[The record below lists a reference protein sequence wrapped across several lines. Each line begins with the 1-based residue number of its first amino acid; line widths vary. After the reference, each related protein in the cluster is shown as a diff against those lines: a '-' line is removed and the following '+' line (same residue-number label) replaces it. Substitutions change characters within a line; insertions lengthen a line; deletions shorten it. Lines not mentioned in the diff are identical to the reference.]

1 MNRTILAL
9 ACLLLPALAAAQL
22 YKWVDK
28 DGKVHYGDQPPPAAA
43 TKSVTAP
50 PPGPAGAAA
59 PKAAPPKAGDKSAEK
74 GKVEKKSGLSPE
86 EAKKQAK
93 ADAERCAA
101 ARQNL
106 EAIASG
112 SRIET
117 VDEKGERTILDD
129 KQVEERRNRAREAV
143 ADSCKGT

>member
-1 MNRTILAL
+1 MTRPILAL
-9 ACLLLPALAAAQL
+9 AALLLPALASAQL

-43 TKSVTAP
+43 SKSIAAP
-50 PPGPAGAAA
+50 PAGPAGAPAA
-59 PKAAPPKAGDKSAEK
+59 KAAPKAGDKAAEK
-74 GKVEKKSGLSPE
+74 GKSETKAGLSPE

-101 ARQNL
+101 AKQNL
-106 EAIASG
+106 AAIATG
-112 SRIET
+112 ARVT
-117 VDEKGERTILDD
+117 VVDDKGNTVILDD
-129 KQVEERRNRAREAV
+129 KQVEERRARAREAV